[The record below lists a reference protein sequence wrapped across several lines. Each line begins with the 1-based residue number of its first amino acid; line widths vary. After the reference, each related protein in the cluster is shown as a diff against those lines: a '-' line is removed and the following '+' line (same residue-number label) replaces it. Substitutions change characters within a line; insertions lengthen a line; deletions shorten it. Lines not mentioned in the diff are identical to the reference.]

1 MVRAGVTPVRAAAP
15 RARGAGASR
24 RAPSPRPVS
33 DAAEARALRA
43 LHATAA
49 AILDGYP
56 TSDAEDEEALRAN
69 LWVNAEKE
77 EEEEEEEEGENVEGF
92 GGDRGDAES
101 AAFARE
107 AVRCRLREKTL
118 MVNALNAVRRGRGVA
133 RGARRRPGGGK
144 GESGGKEGG
153 GKGLEVERD
162 ELR

>member
-1 MVRAGVTPVRAAAP
+1 MRPGGLLA
-15 RARGAGASR
+15 
-24 RAPSPRPVS
+24 RPVS

-69 LWVNAEKE
+69 LRVNAEKE
-77 EEEEEEEEGENVEGF
+77 EEEEEDEGENVEGF

-118 MVNALNAVRRGRGVA
+118 MVNALNAVRRDAESRGV
-133 RGARRRPGGGK
+133 RVDDPGGGK
-144 GESGGKEGG
+144 GVGRGRRGGE
-153 GKGLEVERD
+153 KGVEVERD
-162 ELR
+162 EL

>member
-1 MVRAGVTPVRAAAP
+1 
-15 RARGAGASR
+15 
-24 RAPSPRPVS
+24 VS

-69 LWVNAEKE
+69 LRVNAE
-77 EEEEEEEEGENVEGF
+77 EEEEEENVEGF
-92 GGDRGDAES
+92 GGERGDAES

-118 MVNALNAVRRGRGVA
+118 MVNALNAVRRDAESRGV
-133 RGARRRPGGGK
+133 RVEDPGGGK
-144 GESGGKEGG
+144 GEWGGRRGE
-153 GKGLEVERD
+153 GKGVEVERD